1 MDARGFIAVV
11 MLVFLSL
18 WGALYLEAGL
28 GSYYVAELFFILL
41 MIISSIGI
49 LYAIET
55 KKRWA
60 WHSLSAFFVI
70 ALANSALLYFAAGS
84 RPGYAAFI
92 FVNIAG
98 VILGAAKAMDI
109 GIMPSRERQ
118 GIPPPPVE
126 KASPQSSIARLERYY
141 ERAGQDAY
149 DFGKHSLEQKKK
161 AAKKPKSAGKKK
173 AAKKRARKKR

>member
-28 GSYYVAELFFILL
+28 NSYYVAELFIIFL
-41 MIISSIGI
+41 MIIASIGI

-55 KKRWA
+55 KKKWA

-92 FVNIAG
+92 FVNI
-98 VILGAAKAMDI
+98 ISWKK
-109 GIMPSRERQ
+109 SRLNKVC
-118 GIPPPPVE
+118 PC
-126 KASPQSSIARLERYY
+126 PQIRLRVLSSTIQYHLFFVQV
-141 ERAGQDAY
+141 G
-149 DFGKHSLEQKKK
+149 SN
-161 AAKKPKSAGKKK
+161 S
-173 AAKKRARKKR
+173 